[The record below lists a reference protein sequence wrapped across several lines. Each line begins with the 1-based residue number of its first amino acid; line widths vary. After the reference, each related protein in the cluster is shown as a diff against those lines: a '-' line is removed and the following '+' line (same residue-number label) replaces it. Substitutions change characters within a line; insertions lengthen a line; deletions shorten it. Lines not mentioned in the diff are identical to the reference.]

1 MVFLIFHFFEEYWQT
16 NRLFA
21 LQKPFM
27 QRPNNCTYVLHIR
40 VVLMIGLYL
49 AFIFTEEKCPTTVY
63 SSGST
68 IPNLIL
74 NKHFRATPT
83 ALLVEWQSKSSPPHL
98 SIYGKPVGFPWKSIH
113 NSIEDY
119 FHSKKHFPYEEDI

>member
-1 MVFLIFHFFEEYWQT
+1 MNENLTCFEQSPKLKPPETLKKWFSLFFTFLKNTDKQTGFLQCKSHFV
-16 NRLFA
+16 
-21 LQKPFM
+21 
-27 QRPNNCTYVLHIR
+27 QRRNHCTYVLHIR

-49 AFIFTEEKCPTTVY
+49 AFIFTEEKYPTTMVY

-74 NKHFRATPT
+74 NKHFRATLA

-98 SIYGKPVGFPWKSIH
+98 SIYGKPVGFP
-113 NSIEDY
+113 
-119 FHSKKHFPYEEDI
+119 